1 MTDEQLRSLIIFGTL
16 GICIV
21 IVLILQYTLRK
32 KQETQ
37 LLDWTLAVQKQKVD
51 ELKNYKDEILSLL
64 AEIENCVEN
73 GGDMHSMTEAC
84 RRYTGA
90 RMSGNSIVDALIAY
104 KKDCSVREGI
114 LMEVTMDVLPDL
126 NFTDAEYVGLFGNLL
141 DNAMEA
147 AAKTEQPWV
156 RLTSAVS
163 GGQWIIKAENSK
175 RAAEKPL
182 ERAMESTKGSG
193 HGIGLKIISR
203 IVKQHKGV
211 IEYEDAGDAF
221 HVMIV
226 FGIEERKQEKK
237 ECGTL

>member
-1 MTDEQLRSLIIFGTL
+1 MTDEQLRTLIIFGTL
-16 GICIV
+16 GICVV
-21 IVLILQYTLRK
+21 IVVILQYTLRK

-37 LLDWTLAVQKQKVD
+37 LMDWTLKIQKQKID

-64 AEIENCVEN
+64 AEIERCVEN
-73 GGDMHSMTEAC
+73 GGDMHSLTEEC

-104 KKDCSVREGI
+104 KNDCSERKGI
-114 LMEVTMDVLPDL
+114 LMETSMDLLPDL

-147 AAKTEQPWV
+147 AEKTEQPWV

-163 GGQWIIKAENSK
+163 GGQWILKVSNSK
-175 RAAEKPL
+175 LSAEKPL
-182 ERAMESTKGSG
+182 ERAMETTKGSG

-203 IVKQHKGV
+203 IVKQYKGA
-211 IEYEDAGDAF
+211 IEYEDAGDSF
-221 HVMIV
+221 NVMIV
-226 FGIEERKQEKK
+226 FSIKERA
-237 ECGTL
+237 